1 MQLPPHRRAL
11 LWAACAVGVFA
22 LAPPVGAEREAERL
36 AQIRAEIEE
45 REEQARAFADEADG
59 YLGELE
65 AIDRELVETRRSLTE
80 LERHRRRARADLR
93 ATKKRL
99 QSAEVDLRRMR
110 VDIDR
115 RLVALYKF
123 RSTGGFAALYSAV
136 DFQTVAR
143 RGVALGLVLESDA
156 ELFAGYRRLSGELET
171 ERATRA
177 ALVDELNAA
186 GREVAQREE
195 AVRGKLV
202 ERKNLVA
209 LLRSRAARER
219 LAADELRI
227 AAQRLEDTLGSL
239 PKNFL
244 ISPGLGLSKGS
255 VPRPV
260 QGDTRLG
267 FGRQR
272 DPEFGTET
280 LRTGIEIAAERG
292 TPVRAV
298 ARGRVLFAGWLR
310 GYGQMV
316 IIDHGHSSVTVSGY
330 LNDVSVAAD
339 QSVERGEIVGTV
351 GDTGSLSAPG
361 LYFEIREVGKPVD
374 PTSWFE

>member
-1 MQLPPHRRAL
+1 
-11 LWAACAVGVFA
+11 
-22 LAPPVGAEREAERL
+22 
-36 AQIRAEIEE
+36 
-45 REEQARAFADEADG
+45 
-59 YLGELE
+59 
-65 AIDRELVETRRSLTE
+65 
-80 LERHRRRARADLR
+80 
-93 ATKKRL
+93 
-99 QSAEVDLRRMR
+99 
-110 VDIDR
+110 
-115 RLVALYKF
+115 
-123 RSTGGFAALYSAV
+123 
-136 DFQTVAR
+136 VAR